1 MAVQARFLAALFSG
15 LVLAPFAA
23 SAGPAL
29 DEVLRHACRSN
40 PVCVIESNSGGD
52 VTAFQLAAHEVL
64 AENKRLVIDGR
75 CESACVILADIART
89 RTCLTERAEL
99 AVHQA
104 ATMKIVATT
113 YVRGRAVPIGK
124 VVSRQDPPQSADI
137 HAWVAEH
144 GGYPADGFRI
154 IPIED
159 ARQFWSMCEVPQPLA
174 TPPLSPIRE

>member
-1 MAVQARFLAALFSG
+1 MSVQARFLAVLLGG
-15 LVLAPFAA
+15 LVLTTCAA

-29 DEVLRHACRSN
+29 DKVLRHACRSN
-40 PVCVIESNSGGD
+40 PVCVIDSNSGGD
-52 VTAFQLAAHEVL
+52 VAAFQLAAQEVL

-75 CESACVILADIART
+75 CESACVILADIARSQ
-89 RTCLTERAEL
+89 TCLTERAEM

-104 ATMKIVATT
+104 ATMKIVGKT

-137 HAWVAEH
+137 NAWVAEH

-159 ARQFWSMCEVPQPLA
+159 ARQFWSMCELP
-174 TPPLSPIRE
+174 